1 MNMTEQE
8 PQKEE
13 EISRSRRRRANRE
26 IISPLTPDEKTEY
39 IKSVGRKASP
49 SFDFFLFSFSAG
61 AVLGLGLLLDSP
73 YILILGILLAPIMTP
88 VVGTSL
94 GIVMGSGNYFG
105 RSLGSLMVGGLLV
118 LIVNAVI
125 GFTAQVWDNLPLLQ
139 AHLFSQLAWPPFV
152 AIGIGAV
159 LTTAWLVQDK
169 RNPIVPSIAIAY
181 GLYLPLAASGFGL
194 GNGITYIWSAGLVL
208 FLIHLSWAI
217 ILGTATL
224 AIMGFRPYT
233 LFGYSIGGVV
243 ALVGVILLI
252 GLSGASAVVGAKI
265 GLPTATKTLTP
276 STTPTATIT
285 STPAPP
291 TKTPTKTLT
300 PTNTYTP
307 TLTMT
312 PSPTPVEALVKA
324 DERGVVMRSEPQGRI
339 VGTLFN
345 GSVVQV
351 LGQTQLD
358 EFNRVWVFVLD
369 LENDI
374 EGWILQELIVTATP
388 SAPLIPAPTET
399 QTPKPQPTNSPTPD
413 N

>member
-1 MNMTEQE
+1 MNMTEQP

-13 EISRSRRRRANRE
+13 GISRSRRRRARRE
-26 IISPLTPDEKTEY
+26 IVSPLTSDEKTEY

-61 AVLGLGLLLDSP
+61 AVLGLGILLDSP
-73 YILILGILLAPIMTP
+73 YILILGILLAPIMSP

-105 RSLGSLMVGGLLV
+105 RSLGGLLVGGLLV
-118 LIVNAVI
+118 LIVNATI
-125 GFTAQVWDNLPLLQ
+125 GYTAQVWDNLPLLQ
-139 AHLFSQLAWPPFV
+139 AHLFSQLAWPPFI

-159 LTTAWLVQDK
+159 LTTAWLVQEK
-169 RNPIVPSIAIAY
+169 RNPIIPSVALAY

-194 GNGITYIWSAGLVL
+194 GSGITYIWSAGLVL

-217 ILGTATL
+217 ILGAVTL

-233 LFGYSIGGVV
+233 LFGYSMGGVI

-252 GLSGASAVVGAKI
+252 GLSGASAVVGANI
-265 GLPTATKTLTP
+265 GLPTATKTMPPATP
-276 STTPTATIT
+276 STTPTSTIT

-291 TKTPTKTLT
+291 TKTPTNTLT
-300 PTNTYTP
+300 PTKTYTP

-312 PSPTPVEALVKA
+312 PSPTPVEALVRA

-339 VGTLFN
+339 VGTLFS

-351 LGQTQLD
+351 LGQAQLD
-358 EFNRVWVFVLD
+358 EFNRVWVLVLD

-388 SAPLIPAPTET
+388 SAP
-399 QTPKPQPTNSPTPD
+399 
-413 N
+413 